1 MHAKSLQLSLT
12 LCDHMDCSP
21 PGSSVHGD
29 SLGKNSAVGRHALLQ
44 RIFPTQ
50 EWNGRR
56 GFFCFVLFFYHW
68 HHLGSPETE
77 REILLV
83 GLLSTVCFPADAS
96 QRGVGSPC

>member
-1 MHAKSLQLSLT
+1 MHAKSLQLSPT

-44 RIFPTQ
+44 RIFPTR
-50 EWNGRR
+50 NGTA
-56 GFFCFVLFFYHW
+56 GGVFFVLFCFFTTSTTW
-68 HHLGSPETE
+68 EAQRQ